1 MEPLAESDPRRVG
14 GYTILA
20 RLGTGASGI
29 VYAARDARGSDVALK
44 VLRPELAD
52 NESVRGRLRREAEIL
67 RRVSGPRTVKFLEID
82 ADFH

>member
-1 MEPLAESDPRRVG
+1 MEPLVQSDPRKVAD
-14 GYTILA
+14 YTILA

-29 VYAARDARGSDVALK
+29 VYAARDSQGTDIALK

-67 RRVSGPRTVKFLEID
+67 SRVSGPRTVKFL
-82 ADFH
+82 